1 MLIEVA
7 ICDLKYQNIGD
18 VDLPDNIN
26 VPVIVDSIEEKIENR
41 IHYIRGQQVMT
52 DSDLHCFI
60 MWKRKD

>member
-1 MLIEVA
+1 M
-7 ICDLKYQNIGD
+7 
-18 VDLPDNIN
+18 PDNIN

-60 MWKRKD
+60 VWKRKD